1 MLRIT
6 IVDTP
11 GEQKW
16 ILQGRLIGPW
26 AAELKSNW
34 KRAHGEANNGRSCVV
49 DMSEVTFIDTNGERV
64 LTKMMNDGAHF
75 IVSGLYA
82 THVID
87 NLEARRRSRNGK

>member
-6 IVDTP
+6 VVDTP
-11 GEQKW
+11 AEQKW

-34 KRAHGEANNGRSCVV
+34 KRAHDKTNGRSCVV
-49 DMSEVTFIDTNGERV
+49 DMSDVTFIDTNGERV

-75 IVSGLYA
+75 IVCGLYA
-82 THVID
+82 THIIE
-87 NLEARRRSRNGK
+87 NLEARSRGRNGK

>member
-6 IVDTP
+6 IINTP

-34 KRAHGEANNGRSCVV
+34 KRAHSEGNGRSCAV
-49 DMSEVTFIDTNGERV
+49 DMSEVTFIDTNGEKV
-64 LTKMMNDGAHF
+64 LTKMMKDGAHF

-82 THVID
+82 THVIE
-87 NLEARRRSRNGK
+87 NLEARSRSRSGK